1 MLTAGAEVRSAIG
14 EFTRILMPL
23 ALAGLRRGLGAQY
36 SRASF
41 QSDVVHCFICF
52 VGQNLR

>member
-23 ALAGLRRGLGAQY
+23 ALAGLRRGLGA
-36 SRASF
+36 
-41 QSDVVHCFICF
+41 
-52 VGQNLR
+52 